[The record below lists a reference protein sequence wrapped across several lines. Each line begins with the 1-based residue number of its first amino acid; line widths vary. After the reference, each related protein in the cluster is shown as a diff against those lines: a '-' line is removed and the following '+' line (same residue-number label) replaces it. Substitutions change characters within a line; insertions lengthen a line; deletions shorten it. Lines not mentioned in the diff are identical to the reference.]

1 MDSPI
6 VRDLVTIGVMLA
18 SLVAVYVVRRALPP
32 EELRENNE
40 FTGFT
45 WAFVGL
51 VYGVYLAFTVVVV
64 WEHYNDAENTATN
77 EATHLSELWRDAE
90 LLPGGKQVQDDLYV
104 YTKSVIEDDWPAME
118 RSGGS
123 PKTTEA
129 YERLWRA
136 YYQLKPVAGDPVQV
150 SFYQA
155 SLRELNQLGIQR
167 RERVLSGSANLP
179 AVMWFLLI
187 TGGLVMVGFALVIGT
202 PHAWLQYTVTAL
214 LAGFLAFSIAIV
226 GALEEPYGGD
236 VSIQPSAFS
245 SVLKSFEARRA
256 ADHR

>member
-6 VRDLVTIGVMLA
+6 VRDLVTAGVMLV
-18 SLVAVYVVRRALPP
+18 SLLAVYLVRRFLKP

-64 WEHYNDAENTATN
+64 WEHYQDADNTATN

-90 LLPGGKQVQDDLYV
+90 VLPGGRQVQDGLYA
-104 YTKSVIEDDWPAME
+104 YAKSVVEDDWPAMAH
-118 RSGGS
+118 GGS
-123 PKTTEA
+123 PNTSAA
-129 YERLWRA
+129 YEGLWRA
-136 YYQLKPVAGDPVQV
+136 YYQLRPSASDPVQV
-150 SFYQA
+150 GFYQQ
-155 SLRELNQLGIQR
+155 SLRQLNELGIQR
-167 RERVLSGSANLP
+167 RQRILSGSANLP
-179 AVMWFLLI
+179 AVMWFLLV
-187 TGGLVMVGFALVIGT
+187 TGGMVMVGFALVIGT

-226 GALEEPYGGD
+226 GALEQPYSGD
-236 VSIQPSAFS
+236 VSIHPEAFA
-245 SVLKSFEARRA
+245 SVMKSFEARRA
-256 ADHR
+256 AQHP